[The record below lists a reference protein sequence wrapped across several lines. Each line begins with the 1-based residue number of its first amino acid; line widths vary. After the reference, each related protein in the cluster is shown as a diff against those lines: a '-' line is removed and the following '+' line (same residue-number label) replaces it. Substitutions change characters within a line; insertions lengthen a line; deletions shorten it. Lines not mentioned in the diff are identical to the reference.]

1 MADFQH
7 TSILLT
13 CHIFCRNPIFY
24 RELVPTAIFWRVF
37 RNFRLSCLTSQANCC
52 PQLETLKCIEDA
64 TFIPVETKRFKLIT
78 TGCSVPTFDELLPGF
93 RDVRISLHGWQY
105 NEPSGA
111 CFGHLKLREWFC
123 DIWNFFNTPKLSG
136 GWLCC
141 GQKLYFWIDLHLLFL
156 GRRGTPFFSHGRS
169 IVKKRIYF
177 FHFRYKKA
185 TKIKVSHE
193 YLLW

>member
-1 MADFQH
+1 MRFVLYHFQLQKKCFFDVPSSQWYNFRFPLMADFQH
-7 TSILLT
+7 TSILLI

-64 TFIPVETKRFKLIT
+64 TFIPVETKRSKLII

-111 CFGHLKLREWFC
+111 CFSHLKLREWLC
-123 DIWNFFNTPKLSG
+123 DIWNFS
-136 GWLCC
+136 
-141 GQKLYFWIDLHLLFL
+141 IHLNFL
-156 GRRGTPFFSHGRS
+156 VVASAVGKSS
-169 IVKKRIYF
+169 IF
-177 FHFRYKKA
+177 G
-185 TKIKVSHE
+185 
-193 YLLW
+193 